1 MARSPAT
8 YEIAL
13 LASLVAVLIWS
24 GIEPHDRFTWFL
36 EVAPVLIGV
45 PMLIY
50 LRPRF
55 RRWPAWWRS
64 RLLAAGV
71 DPEVV
76 GHRAGAPHPTSA
88 ARTMLRS
95 IPANTMR

>member
-1 MARSPAT
+1 MTRSPAT

-45 PMLIY
+45 PILIY

-55 RRWPAWWRS
+55 RLTSRRASSPRCWR
-64 RLLAAGV
+64 G
-71 DPEVV
+71 
-76 GHRAGAPHPTSA
+76 
-88 ARTMLRS
+88 RS
-95 IPANTMR
+95 